1 MSIHVFENDDFY
13 IDEKDGSI
21 PWLIIFVKVSY
32 KELSDLPDDIRSR
45 LFDITNRIEK
55 VMRAFYHPDKINV
68 ASFGNHF
75 PQVHMHVMAR
85 FKEDAFFP
93 EPMWGLRQRD
103 DKDYRGDWEG
113 FLKEVKEALEA
124 SF

>member
-1 MSIHVFENDDFY
+1 MSTNVFENSDFY
-13 IDEKDGSI
+13 VEVEQSSI
-21 PWLIIFVKVSY
+21 PWLKIFAKEPY
-32 KELSDLPDDIRSR
+32 RELSDLPDAMR
-45 LFDITNRIEK
+45 LKLFEMTNRIEK
-55 VMRAFYHPDKINV
+55 VMRAFYHPDKINI
-68 ASFGNHF
+68 ASFGNYL